1 MSTADISM
9 SYSSLSE
16 LANELQ
22 TLRAEFGVT
31 CSGLESL
38 MKNMDGQWKGSAQK
52 EFAVSYSKLQPKL
65 KIIDEVLGEYITA
78 INGAVASEM
87 STESGL
93 AGMFHGFGGPAF

>member
-9 SYSSLSE
+9 GYSSLSG
-16 LANELQ
+16 LANEIQ

-31 CSGLESL
+31 CSGLDAL
-38 MKNMDGQWKGSAQK
+38 MKNLDGQWRGTAQK

-78 INGAVASEM
+78 INGAVVSES
-87 STESGL
+87 STESDL